1 MKDMF
6 AQGGSGSVGIKTN
19 KQAIARHFGVKQSE
33 ICYAKPSQPLMGP
46 VHQLLNRQVL
56 KL

>member
-6 AQGGSGSVGIKTN
+6 AQGGSGSAGIKTN
-19 KQAIARHFGVKQSE
+19 KQAIARYFGVKQSE
-33 ICYAKPSQPLMGP
+33 VCYAKPSQPLTGP

-56 KL
+56 EL